1 MALSQTSV
9 LKLYNTVI
17 DDVIAGVRDAFL
29 DEGVDEQVL
38 QEMKQVWTA
47 KLMAS
52 KAVETTP
59 EPSDQHP
66 PSILANSAKVRQ
78 SVSNSKAN
86 GTKKAKA
93 AAAAAAAAANQEH
106 QNGTPKAGANTSAAT
121 GASAQI
127 KPEPAAEIQPNQQ
140 MQQLQQIQPPPLAQT
155 QPVVPQ
161 PAVQQPAPQ
170 PAPPAAVVAALDP
183 NKMVAI
189 QITLPA
195 QPNVPNSQPR
205 VLTIQVPASALQEN
219 QLQQVLTGPIITS
232 IMPLPP
238 HIASSV
244 LQQHVNSYLQNNT
257 MNTIQIHKQ
266 MDGAYDMSMDADAQ
280 NSDHVPTLALSEVLD
295 QHLLNKMVVHHGATV
310 PQTCSTSP
318 ASSSTSAATS
328 CTKKSKNR
336 RRVTIEIRR
345 QLDGAVDTSD
355 EEASDISDD
364 NIGDDDDDDLDKED
378 DEDLDG
384 EGGAEEEPLNSED
397 DVTDEDASDLFDTDN
412 VVVCQY
418 DKITRSRNKWKFY
431 LKDGIMNITGKD
443 YVFQKSNGD
452 AEW

>member
-17 DDVIAGVRDAFL
+17 DDVISGVRDAFL

-52 KAVETTP
+52 KALER
-59 EPSDQHP
+59 SLDQQDQQT
-66 PSILANSAKVRQ
+66 PSILSNNSK
-78 SVSNSKAN
+78 SMSHSKAN

-93 AAAAAAAAANQEH
+93 AAAAAAAAANQEN
-106 QNGTPKAGANTSAAT
+106 QNAANNKFTQNNAPQST
-121 GASAQI
+121 NSAQPI
-127 KPEPAAEIQPNQQ
+127 KTEPAASHTEAQSNQQ
-140 MQQLQQIQPPPLAQT
+140 QQIQPPPLAQT
-155 QPVVPQ
+155 VPQ
-161 PAVQQPAPQ
+161 PQPAAPAQ
-170 PAPPAAVVAALDP
+170 PPAPPAAVVAALDP
-183 NKMVAI
+183 NKQVAI

-195 QPNVPNSQPR
+195 QPNVHNSQPR

-238 HIASSV
+238 QIASSV
-244 LQQHVNSYLQNNT
+244 LQQHVNSYLQNNAI
-257 MNTIQIHKQ
+257 NTIQLHKQ
-266 MDGAYDMSMDADAQ
+266 LDGAFDMMETNYDGDMESTEKDAVAVPGNMLIPVEAKKVSSKRGVWLRKKK
-280 NSDHVPTLALSEVLD
+280 NSQRITLVI
-295 QHLLNKMVVHHGATV
+295 GG
-310 PQTCSTSP
+310 
-318 ASSSTSAATS
+318 
-328 CTKKSKNR
+328 
-336 RRVTIEIRR
+336 

-378 DEDLDG
+378 DEDIDG

-431 LKDGIMNITGKD
+431 LKDGIMNISGKD